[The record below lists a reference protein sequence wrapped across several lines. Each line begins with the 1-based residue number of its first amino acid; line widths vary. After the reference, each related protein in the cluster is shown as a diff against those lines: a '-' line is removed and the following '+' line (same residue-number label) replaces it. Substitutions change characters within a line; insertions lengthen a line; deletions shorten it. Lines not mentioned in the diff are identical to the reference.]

1 MTELGLLAHDIEKN
15 IDKVSIL
22 YYQDREDEA
31 GSIMQNLIV
40 NLTAFVDNLDDE
52 EKINEIL
59 EKLREALKAM
69 EDKDYVYLAYLLK
82 YEIGEIVSE
91 YI

>member
-22 YYQDREDEA
+22 YYLDREDEA

-69 EDKDYVYLAYLLK
+69 EDKDYVYLADLLK

>member
-1 MTELGLLAHDIEKN
+1 
-15 IDKVSIL
+15 
-22 YYQDREDEA
+22 
-31 GSIMQNLIV
+31 MQNLIV

-69 EDKDYVYLAYLLK
+69 EDKDYVYLADLLK

>member
-69 EDKDYVYLAYLLK
+69 EDKDYVYLADLLK

>member
-15 IDKVSIL
+15 IDKVSNL

-31 GSIMQNLIV
+31 GSILQNLIV

-69 EDKDYVYLAYLLK
+69 EDKDYVYLADLLK

>member
-1 MTELGLLAHDIEKN
+1 MTELGLLAHDFEKN
-15 IDKVSIL
+15 IDKVSNL
-22 YYQDREDEA
+22 YYQDRVDEA

-69 EDKDYVYLAYLLK
+69 EDKDYVYLADLLK

>member
-1 MTELGLLAHDIEKN
+1 MTEVGLLAHDIEKN

-69 EDKDYVYLAYLLK
+69 EDKDYVYLADLLK

>member
-1 MTELGLLAHDIEKN
+1 MTELGLLAQDIEKN
-15 IDKVSIL
+15 IDKVSNL

-40 NLTAFVDNLDDE
+40 NLTAFVVNLDDE

-69 EDKDYVYLAYLLK
+69 EDKDYVYLADLLK

>member
-15 IDKVSIL
+15 IDKVSNL

-69 EDKDYVYLAYLLK
+69 EEKDYVYLADLLK

>member
-15 IDKVSIL
+15 IDKVSNL

-69 EDKDYVYLAYLLK
+69 EDKDYVYLADLLK

>member
-15 IDKVSIL
+15 IDKVSNL
-22 YYQDREDEA
+22 YCQDREDEA

-69 EDKDYVYLAYLLK
+69 EDKDYVYLADLLK